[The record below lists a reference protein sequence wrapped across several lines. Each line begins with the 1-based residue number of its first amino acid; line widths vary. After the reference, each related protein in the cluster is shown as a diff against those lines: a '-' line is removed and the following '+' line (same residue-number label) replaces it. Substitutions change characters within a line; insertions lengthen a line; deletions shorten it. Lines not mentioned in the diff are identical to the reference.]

1 MGAKKFTKDVVKEAK
16 RVRWPKRDV
25 LIPSI
30 IVVVVIVVLF
40 GLLLWLEDIAGNQLL
55 QVLRDWFES
64 MRV

>member
-1 MGAKKFTKDVVKEAK
+1 MGVKKFTKDVVKEAK

-30 IVVVVIVVLF
+30 VVTVVIVVIF

-55 QVLRDWFES
+55 QALRDWFES
-64 MRV
+64 MRA

>member
-1 MGAKKFTKDVVKEAK
+1 MSVKKFTKDVVKEAK

-30 IVVVVIVVLF
+30 VVTVVIVVIF

-55 QVLRDWFES
+55 QALRDWFES
-64 MRV
+64 MRA